1 MYYER
6 FFKAFDNSD
15 TLSEYSGVKLSGNLH
30 IKITALRTSK
40 TE

>member
-6 FFKAFDNSD
+6 FFKAYVNSG
-15 TLSEYSGVKLSGNLH
+15 TFSEYSGVNLSDDLH
-30 IKITALRTSK
+30 IKITALSPSK